1 MEEKQKLA
9 KTDVF
14 LFCNTL
20 TFLLQECGITNTLTI
35 HCGNMKTSCAKS
47 IDLVILIIFIPF
59 RAKSAR
65 MIIFSKNSIPSN
77 FHFFNCHQTFPNFLV
92 LIFWEYSIVIC
103 DWSIHILRDT
113 MRKQFLTL
121 AILLLYSFISILC
134 TKEFDFLRIQYC
146 DIWLKY
152 LYFERYDWKT
162 VPHSNNIASLLIH
175 FNPLY
180 KTK

>member
-1 MEEKQKLA
+1 MW
-9 KTDVF
+9 
-14 LFCNTL
+14 
-20 TFLLQECGITNTLTI
+20 
-35 HCGNMKTSCAKS
+35 KTSCVQS
-47 IDLVILIIFIPF
+47 TYFVVVIIFVPFKPNSVKMVHFMKKLIP
-59 RAKSAR
+59 
-65 MIIFSKNSIPSN
+65 PN
-77 FHFFNCHQTFPNFLV
+77 FQFLNCHQTFPNFLV

-152 LYFERYDWKT
+152 LYIERYDWKT